1 MQLAFA
7 LVMSALLHVATIT
20 MPGWE
25 LPGTTEPPPPLV
37 EARLVPVAP
46 AAAPSTQ
53 AKPRATPRAMAKP
66 VPAAARETGA
76 SLSDA
81 APAASTPVEAAPTH
95 GQPPLPETALA
106 PTVAESTVG
115 APTIAEPLAAKPAAP
130 PSASAPEAQ
139 PASPPWPLA
148 GRMRYIVTYGDG
160 GFVIGETVQEWRV
173 DATAYSI
180 RSVATPRGL
189 AALRGKTRT
198 QSSVGEVTAAGLR
211 PREFRDQREG
221 RPAESASFDWEQA
234 RVTFSGDRGD
244 APLAPGTQDMIS
256 VFYQLAWLA
265 PRENIEMAVATAG
278 RLGRWN
284 FEWLGEETIAAAGAR
299 VATLHLRTR
308 ADGDLTEVWLAPAH
322 GGLPVKIRHVD
333 RKGDTFEQTADTLEI
348 QG

>member
-1 MQLAFA
+1 MPLAFA

-25 LPGTTEPPPPLV
+25 LPGTAEPSAPPSV
-37 EARLVPVAP
+37 EARLLPPAAPVA
-46 AAAPSTQ
+46 ARTAPT
-53 AKPRATPRAMAKP
+53 KPRAAPRALAAKP

-81 APAASTPVEAAPTH
+81 APASPLVEATPTH
-95 GQPPLPETALA
+95 GEPPLPATA
-106 PTVAESTVG
+106 AEPAVV
-115 APTIAEPLAAKPAAP
+115 APTIAKPVAIEPAAP
-130 PSASAPEAQ
+130 PSASATTAQ
-139 PASPPWPLA
+139 PVAPPWPLA
-148 GRMRYIVTYGDG
+148 GRVRYVVTYGDG

-180 RSVATPRGL
+180 RSVATPLGL

-198 QSSVGEVTAAGLR
+198 QSSAGEVTAAGLR

-234 RVTFSGDRGD
+234 RVTFSGDKGEGR
-244 APLAPGTQDMIS
+244 LTPGTQDMIS

-284 FEWLGEETIAAAGAR
+284 FEWLGEETIAAAGAL

-333 RKGDTFEQTADTLEI
+333 RKGDTFEQTADILEI